1 MPNERSWNAVDTSE
15 TLLKN
20 KTLLSTLLFDHTLK
34 HNISW
39 LTDQYEYLG
48 EGYKSEDTIKV
59 RFISWQNDGILKPRT
74 NKPIEEQEKRSRDK
88 GEVFTPSWV
97 CNEQNNLIDNEWFGI
112 VGSFNQETENDW
124 IVTKTAI
131 QFPSGKN
138 WREYVC
144 SNRLEISC
152 GEAPYLTS
160 RYDTVTGVFIPVA
173 SRIGLLDRKLR
184 VITENCGTPSEW
196 IEWAGKALKSIY
208 GYDWQGDNVILA
220 RENILCATVEAYEA
234 AFCLIPSGSVLMQ
247 WAHIISWNIWQMDG
261 IKCVIPN
268 SCVDYEKV
276 YTLLGE
282 ETRYCQCPGCKTGEN
297 TKHTGKYCMVMD
309 WDTHKAIR
317 FVDLTKGAKK

>member
-1 MPNERSWNAVDTSE
+1 MLTEHSWHAVDTSE

-20 KTLLSTLLFDHTLK
+20 KTLLSTLLFDHTLN

-48 EGYKSEDTIKV
+48 EGYQSGDTIKV
-59 RFISWQNDGILKPRT
+59 RFISGRNDGILKPRT

-97 CNEQNNLIDNEWFGI
+97 CNKQNNLIDNEWFGKS
-112 VGSFNQETENDW
+112 GSFNSETENGW
-124 IVTKTAI
+124 IASSIAV
-131 QFPSGKN
+131 QFPAEKN

-144 SNRLEISC
+144 CNRLEISC

-160 RYDTVTGVFIPVA
+160 RYDTVTGEFIPVA

-184 VITENCGTPSEW
+184 VVTENCGIPTEW

-208 GYDWQGDNVILA
+208 GYDWQGDNVVLA
-220 RENILCATVEAYEA
+220 RENVLCATIEAYEA
-234 AFCLIPSGSVLMQ
+234 AFHLSPSDEVLLQ

-268 SCVDYEKV
+268 SCVDYETV

-282 ETRYCQCPGCKTGEN
+282 ETVYRQCPGCKCGEH
-297 TKHTGKYCMVMD
+297 TMHTGKYCMIMD
-309 WDTHKAIR
+309 WETHKAIR
-317 FVDLTKGAKK
+317 FVDLAKGAKK